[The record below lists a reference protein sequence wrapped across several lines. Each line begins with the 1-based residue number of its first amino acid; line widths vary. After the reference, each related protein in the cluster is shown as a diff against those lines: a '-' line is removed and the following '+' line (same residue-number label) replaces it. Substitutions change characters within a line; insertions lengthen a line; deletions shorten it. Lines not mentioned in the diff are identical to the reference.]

1 MTDLFISYSRDDAEF
16 IQMLHKALELEG
28 RSTWV
33 DWDIS
38 ANTEWFPEIE
48 QAIDTADNAVFVLS
62 PAWAGS
68 PICHK
73 ELLHAVQSGKRLIP
87 LQYRELDPDDIP
99 DDLAKL
105 NWIDFREHPEF
116 QGSFNTLIDALDTDP
131 ERKRIHSWVLV
142 RARRWE
148 DSGEDRGQ
156 TLRGRELVEAETWL
170 GAGEADKPQPT
181 PLQTQFVT
189 ASRKVVNQRQRLTLA
204 GVSVALVV
212 AVVLGAIAWFQRE
225 IAEERLKVAVARQLA
240 AQSQLVRADD
250 GTGLERKLLLAVE
263 SLKTAWTFEGFTAWA
278 EPTRLLP
285 AKPLVMEHEGQVRDV
300 KFSPDGKRLV
310 SATNDNVRFWDAST
324 GALLF
329 ETGEGVYSDVLFGP
343 KGDWLAL
350 PYIKKL
356 SVWDTKTGT
365 RIGGIEIERHG
376 GIIALAASPDNSL
389 LAAGYQQNLIVVLD
403 VRNNTRVAEFETDGW
418 FSDLTFSP
426 DSRLLAA
433 GVETNKAVVWDVEQT
448 VPVATLE
455 HERPVKKIAFSK
467 DGRWLATGGTCARG
481 GDCLAPVVVWDVA
494 SWEQVVSLALGT
506 HVLGLEFVAS
516 PDRLVAFGRAGE
528 FRSWEL
534 DEWHMKQS
542 SSPPARSGPVE
553 PVVAL
558 DYTGSWIATA
568 GYQNLA
574 HIWKLEGES
583 EVTRL
588 IHDYNVASV
597 DFAPDD
603 GRLATGTLDGGIV
616 RIWDP
621 PTSGAM
627 FRFNHEIQYS
637 GQSVTNVDIN
647 NDGTLLAT
655 VGWDNTTRIWTT
667 ANGEQIALVK
677 HTQLPVFVKFSP
689 DGNSLAV
696 VELCYSSSDCD
707 EVLVQIADARTGEVY
722 ARMVHDSS
730 IKKMAFSPDGNF
742 ILTGTEYGDITLW
755 ELPGGKSMW
764 KYEQDRITEV
774 GALAFSPD
782 GAYLAAAEHCP
793 GYIACEA
800 SIRVWSVTGGK
811 KLQSEFSHGGGIRSL
826 AFSPD
831 GTMLATSSSDLGV
844 RLWDPMTGAEL
855 WRTEYDYPLDTLLFT
870 PDGKLLVGAGA
881 SGPEGTTSGVLR
893 VFDLTT
899 RSERYAIPHEWP
911 VAEIAM
917 TPDGKWLATAT
928 GQSGRLPDDRGWRAR
943 VFRTETGEEVAR
955 LDQPD
960 ALTDIIFSPDGR
972 WLVTAGWDQSAAM
985 WAWRPEDIVSD
996 ACARLNRNFS
1006 LDEWKKY
1013 FPDEPYRCTCA
1024 GLPIPDNLPIPQN
1037 KRMVR
1042 VTFAGPEDDKEEAPK
1057 ETREPKS
1064 TCD

>member
-16 IQMLHKALELEG
+16 VQALHKALEREG

-33 DWDIS
+33 DWDIP

-68 PICHK
+68 PICRK
-73 ELLHAVQSGKRLIP
+73 ELLHAMQSGKRLIP
-87 LQYRELDPDDIP
+87 LQYQELDPDNIP

-105 NWIDFREHPEF
+105 NWIEF
-116 QGSFNTLIDALDTDP
+116 QGHRDFQESFNTLIDALDTDP
-131 ERKRIHSWVLV
+131 ERKRIHSWLLV
-142 RARRWE
+142 RARRWG

-181 PLQTQFVT
+181 PLQTRFVT

-212 AVVLGAIAWFQRE
+212 AIVLGTIAWFQRE
-225 IAEERLKVAVARQLA
+225 IAEERRKVAEARQLV

-285 AKPLVMEHEGQVRDV
+285 TKPLVMEHEGQVRGV
-300 KFSPDGKRLV
+300 KFSPDGKQLV
-310 SATNDNVRFWDAST
+310 SATKDNVRFWDAST

-343 KGDWLAL
+343 SGDWLAL
-350 PYIKKL
+350 PYLEKL

-365 RIGGIEIERHG
+365 RTGGIEIERRG

-389 LAAGYQQNLIVVLD
+389 LAAGYRQNLIVVLD

-418 FSDLTFSP
+418 FSDLAFSP

-433 GVETNKAVVWDVEQT
+433 GIDTNKAVVWDLEQK

-455 HERPVKKIAFSK
+455 HEHPVKKIAFSK
-467 DGRWLATGGTCARG
+467 DGRWLATGSTCARG
-481 GDCLAPVVVWDVA
+481 SNCLAPVVVWDVA
-494 SWEQVVSLALGT
+494 NWEQVVSRALGA

-516 PDRLVAFGRAGE
+516 PDRLAAFGRSGE

-534 DEWHMKQS
+534 DEWRMEQS
-542 SSPPARSGPVE
+542 SSPSARRGPVK

-558 DYTGSWIATA
+558 DHTGNWIATA

-574 HIWKLEGES
+574 HIWELDSES
-583 EVTRL
+583 EVVRL
-588 IHDYNVASV
+588 IHDYNVASM

-603 GRLATGTLDGGIV
+603 RRLATGTLDGTV
-616 RIWDP
+616 RIWPP

-627 FRFNHEIQYS
+627 LRFNHEIQYS
-637 GQSVTNVDIN
+637 SQSVTNVDIN

-655 VGWDNTTRIWTT
+655 VGWDNTTRIWNT
-667 ANGEQIALVK
+667 ADGEQTTLVK
-677 HTQLPVFVKFSP
+677 HMQRPSFVKFSP
-689 DGNSLAV
+689 EGNRVAV
-696 VELCYSSSDCD
+696 AELCFSSSGCD
-707 EVLVQIADARTGEVY
+707 EVLVQIADAHTGEVF
-722 ARMVHDSS
+722 ARMVHDSN
-730 IKKMAFSPDGNF
+730 IKKMAFSPDGKF
-742 ILTGTEYGDITLW
+742 ILTGTERGNITLW
-755 ELPGGKSMW
+755 ELPGGEAVW
-764 KYEQDRITEV
+764 EYEQDRLTAV

-782 GAYLAAAEHCP
+782 GAYLAAAEHCS
-793 GYIACEA
+793 GYMKCKA
-800 SIRVWSVTGGK
+800 SIRVWSLAGGK
-811 KLQSEFSHGGGIRSL
+811 KLQSEFSHGNGIRNL
-826 AFSPD
+826 VFSPD
-831 GTMLATSSSDLGV
+831 GAVLATSSSDLGV
-844 RLWDPMTGAEL
+844 RLWDPMAGAEL
-855 WRTEYDYPLDTLLFT
+855 WRAEYDYPLDTLLFT
-870 PDGKLLVGAGA
+870 PDGELLVGAGA

-893 VFDLTT
+893 VFDLATQ
-899 RSERYAIPHEWP
+899 SERYAIPHEWP
-911 VAEIAM
+911 VTALAM

-928 GQSGRLPDDRGWRAR
+928 GQSTRMPSDRGWRAR

-960 ALTDIIFSPDGR
+960 ALSDIIFAPDGR
-972 WLVTAGWDQSAAM
+972 WLVTAGWHQSAAM

-1006 LDEWKKY
+1006 LDEWNKY
-1013 FPDEPYRCTCA
+1013 FPEEPYRCTCA
-1024 GLPIPDNLPIPQN
+1024 GLPIPDNLPIPEN
-1037 KRMVR
+1037 KRMAR
-1042 VTFAGPEDDKEEAPK
+1042 VTFAGSEDDKEEAPE
-1057 ETREPKS
+1057 ETREPAL